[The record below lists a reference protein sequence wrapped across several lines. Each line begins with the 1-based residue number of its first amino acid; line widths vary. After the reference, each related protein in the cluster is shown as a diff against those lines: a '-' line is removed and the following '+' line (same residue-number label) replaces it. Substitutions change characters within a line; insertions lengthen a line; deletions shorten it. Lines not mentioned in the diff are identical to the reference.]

1 MVKLYHFTFFAKTCY
16 TLNQTSSDKG
26 EFFNVKQLSY
36 KLRNRVAIYGLL
48 LCLLAIGFILVGNID
63 LNAKG
68 HEKFKVAMLLPGS
81 ISDAGWNA
89 LAYEGLVAIE
99 KQLGAETSHA
109 ETRTPSDQ
117 EEQFRSYALDGYNI
131 VFGHGYE
138 FQDPAK
144 AVAPDF
150 PETIFITSSGGTIT
164 DNISPVNFRV
174 EEPAYLLG
182 MMAGMM
188 TKTNKL
194 GVMGGQN
201 IPSVNSTFMA
211 FEGGAKSVN
220 PDVEVSWVY
229 VGNWEDI
236 GKGKE
241 LALAQIN
248 EGVDFIFPNADAA
261 GLGAY
266 EAAEIFNKS
275 ETAKKEGR
283 MVYTFGANRDKSD
296 ISPTVI
302 ANAVIT
308 PNAFVQIAKIIK
320 DGEFKPQVYT
330 FNMLTDE
337 AITLTYSPTLKD
349 KVPEDVQKAVE
360 AAKSKILAGEL
371 KVPQIDFTE
380 KEDDKD

>member
-1 MVKLYHFTFFAKTCY
+1 MIQTF
-16 TLNQTSSDKG
+16 
-26 EFFNVKQLSY
+26 Y
-36 KLRNRVAIYGLL
+36 KLRNNVTIYALYLGIFIIGLML
-48 LCLLAIGFILVGNID
+48 IGSANLE
-63 LNAKG
+63 AKE

-89 LAYEGLVAIE
+89 LAYEGLKAIE
-99 KQLGAETSHA
+99 KQLGAEISHA
-109 ETRTPSDQ
+109 ETRTPTDQ
-117 EEQFRSYALDGYNI
+117 EEQFRSYALDGYNM

-144 AVAPDF
+144 AVASDF

-174 EEPAYLLG
+174 EQAAYLLG
-182 MMAGMM
+182 MIAGEM
-188 TKTNKL
+188 TQTNKL

-220 PDVEVSWVY
+220 PEIEVSWVY

-266 EAAEIFNKS
+266 EAAEIFNES
-275 ETAKKEGR
+275 ETAQKEGR

-308 PNAFVQIAKIIK
+308 PNAFVKIAKIIK
-320 DGEFKPQVYT
+320 EGEFKPQIYT

-337 AITLTYSPTLKD
+337 AITLTYSPALKD
-349 KVPEDVQKAVE
+349 KVPMAVQKAVE
-360 AAKSKILAGEL
+360 DAKAKILAGEL
-371 KVPQIDFTE
+371 KVPQIDFSE
-380 KEDDKD
+380 EE

>member
-1 MVKLYHFTFFAKTCY
+1 M
-16 TLNQTSSDKG
+16 
-26 EFFNVKQLSY
+26 KQPFY
-36 KLRNRVAIYGLL
+36 KLRNNIAIYGLL
-48 LCLLAIGFILVGNID
+48 VCLFAIGFILVKTTD

-99 KQLGAETSHA
+99 KELGAEISHA

-117 EEQFRSYALDGYNI
+117 EEQFRSYALDGYNL

-144 AVAPDF
+144 AVAADF

-174 EEPAYLLG
+174 EQAAYLLG
-182 MMAGMM
+182 MIAGMM
-188 TKTNKL
+188 TNTDKI

-220 PDVEVSWVY
+220 PEIEVSYVY

-266 EAAEIFNKS
+266 EAAELAQKDG
-275 ETAKKEGR
+275 K

-308 PNAFVQIAKIIK
+308 PNAFVQIAKIIQ
-320 DGEFKPQVYT
+320 DGAFKPQVYT

-360 AAKSKILAGEL
+360 EAKSKILAGEL

>member
-1 MVKLYHFTFFAKTCY
+1 M
-16 TLNQTSSDKG
+16 
-26 EFFNVKQLSY
+26 KQIVN
-36 KLRNRVAIYGLL
+36 KLRNKIAIYTCLVGLF
-48 LCLLAIGFILVGNID
+48 AIGVINVGNID

-89 LAYEGLVAIE
+89 LAYEGLKAIE
-99 KQLGAETSHA
+99 KQLDAKISHA

-117 EEQFRSYALDGYNI
+117 EEQFRSYALDGYDL

-144 AVAPDF
+144 AVAPDY

-164 DNISPVNFRV
+164 DNISPANFRV

-182 MMAGMM
+182 IIAGMM

-220 PDVEVSWVY
+220 PEVEVSWVY

-275 ETAKKEGR
+275 KEAQKAGK

-308 PNAFVQIAKIIK
+308 PNAFVKIAEIVKS
-320 DGEFKPQVYT
+320 GEFKPQIYT

-337 AITLTYSPTLKD
+337 AITLVYSPALKD
-349 KVPEDVQKAVE
+349 KVPEDVQKAVA
-360 AAKSKILAGEL
+360 AAKAKILAGEL

-380 KEDDKD
+380 TEGDND

>member
-1 MVKLYHFTFFAKTCY
+1 MI
-16 TLNQTSSDKG
+16 QIP
-26 EFFNVKQLSY
+26 Y
-36 KLRNRVAIYGLL
+36 KLRNNVAIYTLL
-48 LCLLAIGFILVGNID
+48 LCIFIIGLMLIGSANLE
-63 LNAKG
+63 AKG

-89 LAYEGLVAIE
+89 LAYEGLKAIE
-99 KQLGAETSHA
+99 KQLGAEISHA
-109 ETRTPSDQ
+109 ETRTPTDQ
-117 EEQFRSYALDGYNI
+117 EEQFRAYALDGYHM

-174 EEPAYLLG
+174 EQAAYLLG
-182 MMAGMM
+182 MIAGMM
-188 TKTNKL
+188 TDTNKL

-220 PDVEVSWVY
+220 PEVKVSWVY

-261 GLGAY
+261 GLGAF
-266 EAAEIFNKS
+266 EAAEI
-275 ETAKKEGR
+275 AQKEGKT
-283 MVYTFGANRDKSD
+283 VYTFGANRDKSD
-296 ISPTVI
+296 ISPTTVI

-308 PNAFVQIAKIIK
+308 PNAFVKIAKIIK
-320 DGEFKPQVYT
+320 NGEFKPQIYT
-330 FNMLTDE
+330 FSMLTDE
-337 AITLTYSPTLKD
+337 AITLTYNPALKD
-349 KVPEDVQKAVE
+349 KVPEAVQKAVE
-360 AAKSKILAGEL
+360 DAKAKILAGEL
-371 KVPQIDFTE
+371 KVPQVDFSE
-380 KEDDKD
+380 KED

>member
-1 MVKLYHFTFFAKTCY
+1 MIKI
-16 TLNQTSSDKG
+16 
-26 EFFNVKQLSY
+26 SY
-36 KLRNRVAIYGLL
+36 KLQNNIAIQALY
-48 LCLLAIGFILVGNID
+48 LCLFISGLMLIGNPNLE
-63 LNAKG
+63 AKG

-89 LAYEGLVAIE
+89 LAYEGLKAIE
-99 KQLGAETSHA
+99 KQLGAEISHA
-109 ETRTPSDQ
+109 ETRTPTDQ

-174 EEPAYLLG
+174 EQAAYLLG
-182 MMAGMM
+182 IIAGEM
-188 TKTNKL
+188 TRTNKL

-220 PDVEVSWVY
+220 PEIEVSWVY

-275 ETAKKEGR
+275 ETAEKEGR

-320 DGEFKPQVYT
+320 EGEFKPQIYT

-337 AITLTYSPTLKD
+337 AITLTYNPALKD
-349 KVPEDVQKAVE
+349 KVPMAVQKAVE
-360 AAKSKILAGEL
+360 DAKAKILAGEL
-371 KVPQIDFTE
+371 KAPQIDFSATE
-380 KEDDKD
+380 

>member
-1 MVKLYHFTFFAKTCY
+1 MIQTF
-16 TLNQTSSDKG
+16 
-26 EFFNVKQLSY
+26 Y
-36 KLRNRVAIYGLL
+36 KLRNNVAIYALYLGIFIIGLML
-48 LCLLAIGFILVGNID
+48 IGSANLE
-63 LNAKG
+63 AKG
-68 HEKFKVAMLLPGS
+68 EPEKFKVAMLLPGS

-89 LAYEGLVAIE
+89 LAYEGLKAIE
-99 KQLGAETSHA
+99 KQLGAEISHA
-109 ETRTPSDQ
+109 ETRTPTDQ
-117 EEQFRSYALDGYNI
+117 EEQFRAYALDGYNM

-174 EEPAYLLG
+174 EQAAYLLG
-182 MMAGMM
+182 MIAGSM
-188 TKTNKL
+188 TQTNKL

-220 PDVEVSWVY
+220 PDIEVSWVY

-248 EGVDFIFPNADAA
+248 ESVDFIFPNADAA

-266 EAAEIFNKS
+266 EAAEIFNES
-275 ETAKKEGR
+275 ETAQKEGR

-308 PNAFVQIAKIIK
+308 PNAFVKIATIVKEGK
-320 DGEFKPQVYT
+320 FKPQIYT

-337 AITLTYSPTLKD
+337 AITLTYSPALKD
-349 KVPEDVQKAVE
+349 KVPEAVQKAV
-360 AAKSKILAGEL
+360 ADAKAKILAGEL
-371 KVPQIDFTE
+371 KVPQIDFSE
-380 KEDDKD
+380 ED

>member
-1 MVKLYHFTFFAKTCY
+1 M
-16 TLNQTSSDKG
+16 
-26 EFFNVKQLSY
+26 KQSLS
-36 KLRNRVAIYGLL
+36 KLRNNIAIYGLL
-48 LCLLAIGFILVGNID
+48 VCLFAIGFILVVHTKLD
-63 LNAKG
+63 AKG

-99 KQLGAETSHA
+99 KELGAEISHA

-117 EEQFRSYALDGYNI
+117 EEQFRSYALDGYNL

-144 AVAPDF
+144 AVAADF
-150 PETIFITSSGGTIT
+150 PETIFVTSSGGTIT

-182 MMAGMM
+182 IMAGMM

-220 PDVEVSWVY
+220 PEAEVSYVY

-266 EAAEIFNKS
+266 EAAEL
-275 ETAKKEGR
+275 AQKEGKL
-283 MVYTFGANRDKSD
+283 VYTFGANRDKSD

-308 PNAFVQIAKIIK
+308 PNAFVQIAKLIK

-337 AITLTYSPTLKD
+337 AITLTYSPKLKD

-360 AAKSKILAGEL
+360 DAKAKILAGEL

-380 KEDDKD
+380 KEEE

>member
-1 MVKLYHFTFFAKTCY
+1 M
-16 TLNQTSSDKG
+16 
-26 EFFNVKQLSY
+26 KQISY
-36 KLRNRVAIYGLL
+36 KLRNNVAIYVLL
-48 LCLLAIGFILVGNID
+48 LCLLAIGFILVRTQTSPQKD
-63 LNAKG
+63 TRDSV
-68 HEKFKVAMLLPGS
+68 KVAMLLPGS

-99 KQLGAETSHA
+99 KELGAEIKHA
-109 ETRTPSDQ
+109 ETRTPADQ
-117 EEQFRSYALDGYNI
+117 EEQFRAFALDGYDL

-144 AVAPDF
+144 AVAPGF

-164 DNISPVNFRV
+164 ENISPVNFRV

-182 MMAGMM
+182 IIAGMM
-188 TKTNKL
+188 TQTNKL

-220 PDVEVSWVY
+220 PEVEVSWVY

-261 GLGAY
+261 GLGAF
-266 EAAEIFNKS
+266 EAAEI
-275 ETAKKEGR
+275 AQKEGKT
-283 MVYTFGANRDKSD
+283 VYTFGANRDKSD
-296 ISPTVI
+296 ISPTTVI

-308 PNAFVQIAKIIK
+308 PNAFVKIAQIIK
-320 DGEFKPQVYT
+320 DGKFKPQIYT

-337 AITLTYSPTLKD
+337 AITLVYNPALKD

-360 AAKSKILAGEL
+360 EAKAKILAGEL

-380 KEDDKD
+380 KEDKD

>member
-1 MVKLYHFTFFAKTCY
+1 M
-16 TLNQTSSDKG
+16 
-26 EFFNVKQLSY
+26 KQLLD
-36 KLRNRVAIYGLL
+36 KLESNIEIYGLL
-48 LCLLAIGFILVGNID
+48 LCLFGIGFIFVGNID
-63 LNAKG
+63 LDAKE

-89 LAYEGLVAIE
+89 LAYEGLKEIE
-99 KQLGAETSHA
+99 KQLGAEISHA
-109 ETRTPSDQ
+109 ETRTPTDQ
-117 EEQFRSYALDGYNI
+117 EEQFRAYALDGYHM

-138 FQDPAK
+138 FQDPAR
-144 AVAPDF
+144 AVASDF

-174 EEPAYLLG
+174 EQAAYLLG
-182 MMAGMM
+182 MIAGMM
-188 TKTNKL
+188 TNTNKL

-220 PDVEVSWVY
+220 PDAEVSWVY

-308 PNAFVQIAKIIK
+308 PNAFVKIAEIVKN
-320 DGEFKPQVYT
+320 GEFKPQIYT

-337 AITLTYSPTLKD
+337 AITLTYSPTLKS
-349 KVPEDVQKAVE
+349 KVPEAVQKAVE
-360 AAKSKILAGEL
+360 DAKAKILAGEL
-371 KVPQIDFTE
+371 KVPQIDFSE
-380 KEDDKD
+380 KEIDKD

>member
-1 MVKLYHFTFFAKTCY
+1 MI
-16 TLNQTSSDKG
+16 QIP
-26 EFFNVKQLSY
+26 Y
-36 KLRNRVAIYGLL
+36 KLRNKVAISVLL
-48 LCLLAIGFILVGNID
+48 LCLFAIGFILVWNI
-63 LNAKG
+63 NIEKKEHG
-68 HEKFKVAMLLPGS
+68 KFKVAMLLPGS

-89 LAYEGLVAIE
+89 LAYEGLKAIE
-99 KQLGAETSHA
+99 KELGAEVSHA

-117 EEQFRSYALDGYNI
+117 EEQFRSYALDGYHL

-144 AVAPDF
+144 AVASDY
-150 PETIFITSSGGTIT
+150 PETIFITSSGGTVT
-164 DNISPVNFRV
+164 NNISPVNFRL

-182 MMAGMM
+182 MIAGMM

-220 PDVEVSWVY
+220 PDVDVSWVY

-266 EAAEIFNKS
+266 EAAKLVR
-275 ETAKKEGR
+275 KEDKI
-283 MVYTFGANRDKSD
+283 VYTFGANRDKSD
-296 ISPTVI
+296 ISPTTVI

-308 PNAFVQIAKIIK
+308 PNAFVKIAEIIK
-320 DGEFKPQVYT
+320 NGEFKPKIYT

-337 AITLTYSPTLKD
+337 TITLTYNPALKD
-349 KVPEDVQKAVE
+349 KVPEAVQKAVE
-360 AAKSKILAGEL
+360 DAKAKILAGEL

-380 KEDDKD
+380 

>member
-1 MVKLYHFTFFAKTCY
+1 MKK
-16 TLNQTSSDKG
+16 N
-26 EFFNVKQLSY
+26 Y
-36 KLRNRVAIYGLL
+36 KLMV
-48 LCLLAIGFILVGNID
+48 CLFVIGFLLVGSMNIY
-63 LNAKG
+63 AKG
-68 HEKFKVAMLLPGS
+68 HAAKEFKVAMLLPGS

-89 LAYEGLVAIE
+89 LAYEGLKAIE
-99 KQLGAETSHA
+99 KQLGAEISHA
-109 ETRTPSDQ
+109 ETRTPTDQ
-117 EEQFRSYALDGYNI
+117 EEQFRAYALDGYDL

-164 DNISPVNFRV
+164 DNISPVNFRA

-182 MMAGMM
+182 MIAGMM
-188 TKTNKL
+188 TQTNKL

-211 FEGGAKSVN
+211 FEGGAKRVN
-220 PDVEVSWVY
+220 PNVEVSWVY

-241 LALAQIN
+241 LSLAQIS

-275 ETAKKEGR
+275 ETAQKEER
-283 MVYTFGANRDKSD
+283 KVYTFGANRDKSD
-296 ISPTVI
+296 ISPTTVI

-308 PNAFVQIAKIIK
+308 PNAFLRIAKIVK
-320 DGEFKPQVYT
+320 DGEFKPQIYT

-337 AITLTYSPTLKD
+337 AITLTYNPKLKD
-349 KVPEDVQKAVE
+349 KVPEAVQKAVE
-360 AAKSKILAGEL
+360 KAKAKILAGEL
-371 KVPQIDFTE
+371 QVPQIDFTE
-380 KEDDKD
+380 TEED

>member
-1 MVKLYHFTFFAKTCY
+1 MI
-16 TLNQTSSDKG
+16 QIP
-26 EFFNVKQLSY
+26 Y
-36 KLRNRVAIYGLL
+36 KLRNNVAIYTLL
-48 LCLLAIGFILVGNID
+48 LCIFIIGLMLIGSANLE
-63 LNAKG
+63 AKG

-89 LAYEGLVAIE
+89 LAYEGLKAIE
-99 KQLGAETSHA
+99 KQLGAEISHA
-109 ETRTPSDQ
+109 ETRTPTDQ
-117 EEQFRSYALDGYNI
+117 EEQFRAYALDGYHM

-174 EEPAYLLG
+174 EQAAYLLG
-182 MMAGMM
+182 MIAGMM
-188 TKTNKL
+188 TNTNKL

-220 PDVEVSWVY
+220 PEVKVSWVY

-261 GLGAY
+261 GLGAF
-266 EAAEIFNKS
+266 EAAEI
-275 ETAKKEGR
+275 AQKEGKT
-283 MVYTFGANRDKSD
+283 VYTFGANRDKSD
-296 ISPTVI
+296 ISPTTVI

-308 PNAFVQIAKIIK
+308 PNAFVKIAKIIK
-320 DGEFKPQVYT
+320 NGEFKPQIYT

-337 AITLTYSPTLKD
+337 AITLTYNPALKD
-349 KVPEDVQKAVE
+349 KVPEAVQKAVE
-360 AAKSKILAGEL
+360 DAKAKILAGEL
-371 KVPQIDFTE
+371 KVPQVDFSE
-380 KEDDKD
+380 KED

>member
-1 MVKLYHFTFFAKTCY
+1 MALPTPILLLYIFRENVLYYKHEYFDDEGEIIDVKQIFAKLRHPIVIY
-16 TLNQTSSDKG
+16 TSLVCL
-26 EFFNVKQLSY
+26 FAV
-36 KLRNRVAIYGLL
+36 GL
-48 LCLLAIGFILVGNID
+48 IGVGN
-63 LNAKG
+63 LNLDAKG

-89 LAYEGLVAIE
+89 LAFEGLKAIE
-99 KQLGAETSHA
+99 KELGAEISHA

-117 EEQFRSYALDGYNI
+117 EEQFRSYALDGYNL

-144 AVAPDF
+144 AVAPDY

-182 MMAGMM
+182 IMAGMM
-188 TKTNKL
+188 TQTNKL

-220 PDVEVSWVY
+220 PEVEVSWVY

-241 LALAQIN
+241 LALAQIA

-266 EAAEIFNKS
+266 EAAE
-275 ETAKKEGR
+275 TAQKDGKT
-283 MVYTFGANRDKSD
+283 VYTFGANRDKSD

-320 DGEFKPQVYT
+320 DGKFKPKVYT

-337 AITLTYSPTLKD
+337 AITLVYSPALKD
-349 KVPEDVQKAVE
+349 KVPADVQKAVA
-360 AAKSKILAGEL
+360 AAKAKILAGEL

>member
-1 MVKLYHFTFFAKTCY
+1 MI
-16 TLNQTSSDKG
+16 QIP
-26 EFFNVKQLSY
+26 Y
-36 KLRNRVAIYGLL
+36 KLRNNVAIYTLL
-48 LCLLAIGFILVGNID
+48 LCIFIIGLMLIGSANLE
-63 LNAKG
+63 AKG

-89 LAYEGLVAIE
+89 LAYEGLKAIE
-99 KQLGAETSHA
+99 KQLGAEISHA
-109 ETRTPSDQ
+109 ETRTPTDQ
-117 EEQFRSYALDGYNI
+117 EEQFRAYALDGYHM

-174 EEPAYLLG
+174 EQAAYLLG
-182 MMAGMM
+182 MIAGMM
-188 TKTNKL
+188 TNTNKL

-220 PDVEVSWVY
+220 PEVEVSWVY

-261 GLGAY
+261 GLGAF
-266 EAAEIFNKS
+266 EAAE
-275 ETAKKEGR
+275 TAQKEGKT
-283 MVYTFGANRDKSD
+283 VYTFGANRDKSD
-296 ISPTVI
+296 ISPTTVI

-308 PNAFVQIAKIIK
+308 PNAFVKIAEIIK
-320 DGEFKPQVYT
+320 NGEFKPQIYT
-330 FNMLTDE
+330 FSMLTDE
-337 AITLTYSPTLKD
+337 AITLTYNPALKD
-349 KVPEDVQKAVE
+349 KVPEAVQKAVE
-360 AAKSKILAGEL
+360 DAKAKILAGEL
-371 KVPQIDFTE
+371 KVPQVDFSE
-380 KEDDKD
+380 KED

>member
-1 MVKLYHFTFFAKTCY
+1 MI
-16 TLNQTSSDKG
+16 QIP
-26 EFFNVKQLSY
+26 Y
-36 KLRNRVAIYGLL
+36 KLRNNVAIYTLL
-48 LCLLAIGFILVGNID
+48 LCIFIIGLMLIGSANLE
-63 LNAKG
+63 AKG

-89 LAYEGLVAIE
+89 LAYEGLKAIE
-99 KQLGAETSHA
+99 KQLGAEISHA
-109 ETRTPSDQ
+109 ETRTPTDQ
-117 EEQFRSYALDGYNI
+117 EEQFRAYALDGYHL

-174 EEPAYLLG
+174 EQAAYLLG
-182 MMAGMM
+182 MIAGMM
-188 TKTNKL
+188 TNTNKL

-220 PDVEVSWVY
+220 PEVKVSWVY

-261 GLGAY
+261 GLGAF
-266 EAAEIFNKS
+266 EAAEI
-275 ETAKKEGR
+275 AQKEGKT
-283 MVYTFGANRDKSD
+283 VYTFGANRDKSD
-296 ISPTVI
+296 ISPTTVI

-308 PNAFVQIAKIIK
+308 PNAFVKIAKIIK
-320 DGEFKPQVYT
+320 NGEFKPQIYT

-337 AITLTYSPTLKD
+337 AITLTYNPALKD
-349 KVPEDVQKAVE
+349 KVPEAVQKAVE
-360 AAKSKILAGEL
+360 DAKAKILAGEL
-371 KVPQIDFTE
+371 KVPQVDFSE
-380 KEDDKD
+380 KED

>member
-1 MVKLYHFTFFAKTCY
+1 MIHIF
-16 TLNQTSSDKG
+16 
-26 EFFNVKQLSY
+26 Y
-36 KLRNRVAIYGLL
+36 KLRNKVATYV
-48 LCLLAIGFILVGNID
+48 LCLFTIGFLLIANTNLY
-63 LNAKG
+63 AKT

-89 LAYEGLVAIE
+89 LAYEGLKAIE
-99 KQLGAETSHA
+99 KELGAEISHA
-109 ETRTPSDQ
+109 ETRTPTDQ
-117 EEQFRSYALDGYNI
+117 EEQFRSYALDGYNM

-150 PETIFITSSGGTIT
+150 PETVFITSSGGTVT
-164 DNISPVNFRV
+164 DNISPTNFRV
-174 EEPAYLLG
+174 EQPAYLLG
-182 MMAGMM
+182 MIAGMM
-188 TKTNKL
+188 TQTDKL

-241 LALAQIN
+241 LSLAQIS

-266 EAAEIFNKS
+266 EAAEL
-275 ETAKKEGR
+275 AQKEGKT
-283 MVYTFGANRDKSD
+283 VYTFGANRDKSD
-296 ISPTVI
+296 ISPSTVI

-308 PNAFVQIAKIIK
+308 PKAFVKIAKIIK
-320 DGEFKPQVYT
+320 DGEFKPQIYT

-337 AITLTYSPTLKD
+337 AITLVYNPALMD
-349 KVPEDVQKAVE
+349 KVPEAAQKAVE
-360 AAKSKILAGEL
+360 AAKAKILAGEL
-371 KVPQIDFTE
+371 KVPQIDFSE
-380 KEDDKD
+380 KEED

>member
-1 MVKLYHFTFFAKTCY
+1 MI
-16 TLNQTSSDKG
+16 QI
-26 EFFNVKQLSY
+26 SY
-36 KLRNRVAIYGLL
+36 KLRNNVAIYALHLSLFIIGLML
-48 LCLLAIGFILVGNID
+48 IGSANLE
-63 LNAKG
+63 AKG

-89 LAYEGLVAIE
+89 LAYEGLKEIE
-99 KQLGAETSHA
+99 KQLGAEISHA
-109 ETRTPSDQ
+109 ETRTPTDQ
-117 EEQFRSYALDGYNI
+117 EEQFRAYALDGYSM

-174 EEPAYLLG
+174 EQAAYLLG
-182 MMAGMM
+182 IIAGMM
-188 TKTNKL
+188 TNTNKL

-220 PDVEVSWVY
+220 PDAEVSWVY

-241 LALAQIN
+241 LALAQIS

-275 ETAKKEGR
+275 ETAQKEKR

-320 DGEFKPQVYT
+320 EGKFKPQIYT

-337 AITLTYSPTLKD
+337 AITLTYSPTLKS
-349 KVPEDVQKAVE
+349 KVPEAVQKAVE
-360 AAKSKILAGEL
+360 DAKAKILAGEL
-371 KVPQIDFTE
+371 KVPQIDFSE

>member
-1 MVKLYHFTFFAKTCY
+1 MTQISL
-16 TLNQTSSDKG
+16 
-26 EFFNVKQLSY
+26 
-36 KLRNRVAIYGLL
+36 KLRNNVGIYALFLCVFIIGLML
-48 LCLLAIGFILVGNID
+48 IGNANLA
-63 LNAKG
+63 AKG

-89 LAYEGLVAIE
+89 LAYEGLKAIE
-99 KQLGAETSHA
+99 KQLGAEISHA
-109 ETRTPSDQ
+109 ETRTPTDQ
-117 EEQFRSYALDGYNI
+117 EEQFRSYALDGYNM

-174 EEPAYLLG
+174 EQAAYLLG
-182 MMAGMM
+182 MIAGKM
-188 TKTNKL
+188 TNTNKL

-220 PDVEVSWVY
+220 PDIEVSWVY

-275 ETAKKEGR
+275 ETAQKEGR

-308 PNAFVQIAKIIK
+308 PNAFVKIAKIIK
-320 DGEFKPQVYT
+320 EGKFKPQIYT

-337 AITLTYSPTLKD
+337 AITLTYSPALKD
-349 KVPEDVQKAVE
+349 KVPEAVQKAVE
-360 AAKSKILAGEL
+360 DAKAKILAGEL
-371 KVPQIDFTE
+371 KVPQIDFSE
-380 KEDDKD
+380 ED

>member
-1 MVKLYHFTFFAKTCY
+1 MHVKKFYWT
-16 TLNQTSSDKG
+16 
-26 EFFNVKQLSY
+26 V
-36 KLRNRVAIYGLL
+36 
-48 LCLLAIGFILVGNID
+48 LCLFAIGFILVANID
-63 LNAKG
+63 INAKG

-99 KQLGAETSHA
+99 KELGAEISHA

-117 EEQFRSYALDGYNI
+117 EEQFRSYALDGYNL

-144 AVAPDF
+144 AVAADF

-182 MMAGMM
+182 IIAGMM
-188 TKTNKL
+188 TKTDKL

-220 PDVEVSWVY
+220 PEVEVSWVY

-275 ETAKKEGR
+275 ETAKEEKR

-308 PNAFVQIAKIIK
+308 PDAFVKIAKIIK
-320 DGEFKPQVYT
+320 EGKFKPQVYT

-337 AITLTYSPTLKD
+337 AITLTYSPDLKD
-349 KVPEDVQKAVE
+349 NVPEDVQKAVE

-371 KVPQIDFTE
+371 KVPQINFTE
-380 KEDDKD
+380 KEEQE

>member
-1 MVKLYHFTFFAKTCY
+1 M
-16 TLNQTSSDKG
+16 
-26 EFFNVKQLSY
+26 KQLSD
-36 KLRNRVAIYGLL
+36 KLRNSVVIYILL
-48 LCLLAIGFILVGNID
+48 VCLLAIGFILVGNID

-68 HEKFKVAMLLPGS
+68 HAKFKVAMLLPGS

-89 LAYEGLVAIE
+89 LAYEGLKAIE

-275 ETAKKEGR
+275 ETAEKEER
-283 MVYTFGANRDKSD
+283 MIYTFGANRDKSD

-308 PNAFVQIAKIIK
+308 PNAFVQIAKLIK

-337 AITLTYSPTLKD
+337 AITLTYSPALK
-349 KVPEDVQKAVE
+349 
-360 AAKSKILAGEL
+360 G
-371 KVPQIDFTE
+371 
-380 KEDDKD
+380 

>member
-1 MVKLYHFTFFAKTCY
+1 MQTNLDAK
-16 TLNQTSSDKG
+16 
-26 EFFNVKQLSY
+26 
-36 KLRNRVAIYGLL
+36 A
-48 LCLLAIGFILVGNID
+48 
-63 LNAKG
+63 

-89 LAYEGLVAIE
+89 LAYEGLKAIE
-99 KQLGAETSHA
+99 KELGAEISHA
-109 ETRTPSDQ
+109 ETRTPTDQ
-117 EEQFRSYALDGYNI
+117 EEQFRAYALDGYNM

-164 DNISPVNFRV
+164 DNISAANFRV
-174 EEPAYLLG
+174 EQPAYLLG
-182 MMAGMM
+182 IIAGMM
-188 TKTNKL
+188 TQTNKL

-211 FEGGAKSVN
+211 FEGGAKRVN
-220 PDVEVSWVY
+220 PDAEVSWVY

-241 LALAQIN
+241 LALAQIS

-275 ETAKKEGR
+275 ETAEKEGR
-283 MVYTFGANRDKSD
+283 RVYTFGANRDKSD

-308 PNAFVQIAKIIK
+308 PNAFVKIAEIVKN
-320 DGEFKPQVYT
+320 GSFKPQIYT

-337 AITLTYSPTLKD
+337 AITLTYNPALKD

-360 AAKSKILAGEL
+360 AAKAKILAGEL
-371 KVPQIDFTE
+371 EVPQIDFSE
-380 KEDDKD
+380 KEDE

>member
-1 MVKLYHFTFFAKTCY
+1 MIQIF
-16 TLNQTSSDKG
+16 
-26 EFFNVKQLSY
+26 Y
-36 KLRNRVAIYGLL
+36 KFRNNPTIYA
-48 LCLLAIGFILVGNID
+48 LCLCLFTVGFVLIANTSLD
-63 LNAKG
+63 AKG

-89 LAYEGLVAIE
+89 LAYEGLKEIE
-99 KQLGAETSHA
+99 KQLGAEISHA
-109 ETRTPSDQ
+109 EARTPTDQ
-117 EEQFRSYALDGYNI
+117 EEQFRAYALDGYNM

-164 DNISPVNFRV
+164 DNISPTNFRV
-174 EEPAYLLG
+174 EQPAYLLG
-182 MMAGMM
+182 MIAGMM
-188 TKTNKL
+188 TQTNKL

-241 LALAQIN
+241 LSLAQIN
-248 EGVDFIFPNADAA
+248 EGVDFLFPNADAA

-266 EAAEIFNKS
+266 EAAEL
-275 ETAKKEGR
+275 AQKEGKT
-283 MVYTFGANRDKSD
+283 VYAFGANRDKSD
-296 ISPTVI
+296 ISPTTVI

-308 PNAFVQIAKIIK
+308 PNAFVKIAKIIK
-320 DGEFKPQVYT
+320 EGKFKPQIYT

-337 AITLTYSPTLKD
+337 AITLTYNPALKD

-360 AAKSKILAGEL
+360 DAKAKILAGEL
-371 KVPQIDFTE
+371 EVPQIDFSE
-380 KEDDKD
+380 KEGDSD

>member
-1 MVKLYHFTFFAKTCY
+1 MI
-16 TLNQTSSDKG
+16 QIP
-26 EFFNVKQLSY
+26 Y
-36 KLRNRVAIYGLL
+36 KLRNNVAIYTLL
-48 LCLLAIGFILVGNID
+48 LCIFTIGLMLIGSANLE
-63 LNAKG
+63 AKG

-89 LAYEGLVAIE
+89 LAYEGLKAIE
-99 KQLGAETSHA
+99 KQLGAEISHA
-109 ETRTPSDQ
+109 ETRTPTDQ
-117 EEQFRSYALDGYNI
+117 EEQFRAYALDGYHM

-174 EEPAYLLG
+174 EQAAYLLG
-182 MMAGMM
+182 MIAGMM
-188 TKTNKL
+188 TNTNKL

-220 PDVEVSWVY
+220 PEVEVSWVY

-261 GLGAY
+261 GLGAF
-266 EAAEIFNKS
+266 EAAE
-275 ETAKKEGR
+275 TAQKEGKT
-283 MVYTFGANRDKSD
+283 VYTFGANRDKSD
-296 ISPTVI
+296 ISPTTVI

-308 PNAFVQIAKIIK
+308 PNAFVKIAEIIK
-320 DGEFKPQVYT
+320 NGEFKPQIYT
-330 FNMLTDE
+330 FSMLTDE
-337 AITLTYSPTLKD
+337 AITLTYNPALKD
-349 KVPEDVQKAVE
+349 KVPEAVQKAVE
-360 AAKSKILAGEL
+360 DAKAKILAGEL
-371 KVPQIDFTE
+371 KVPQVDFSE
-380 KEDDKD
+380 KED

>member
-1 MVKLYHFTFFAKTCY
+1 MI
-16 TLNQTSSDKG
+16 QIP
-26 EFFNVKQLSY
+26 Y
-36 KLRNRVAIYGLL
+36 KLRNNVAIYTLL
-48 LCLLAIGFILVGNID
+48 LCIFTIGLMLIGSANLE
-63 LNAKG
+63 AKG

-89 LAYEGLVAIE
+89 LAYEGLKAIE
-99 KQLGAETSHA
+99 KQLGAEISHA
-109 ETRTPSDQ
+109 ETRTPTDQ
-117 EEQFRSYALDGYNI
+117 EEQFRAYALDGYHM

-174 EEPAYLLG
+174 EQAAYLLG
-182 MMAGMM
+182 MIAGMM
-188 TKTNKL
+188 TNTNKL

-220 PDVEVSWVY
+220 PEVEVSWVY

-261 GLGAY
+261 GLGAF
-266 EAAEIFNKS
+266 EAAKLFNETEI
-275 ETAKKEGR
+275 AQKEGKT
-283 MVYTFGANRDKSD
+283 VYTFGANRDKSD
-296 ISPTVI
+296 ISPTTVI

-308 PNAFVQIAKIIK
+308 PNAFVKIAEIIK
-320 DGEFKPQVYT
+320 NGEFKPQIYT
-330 FNMLTDE
+330 FSMLTDE
-337 AITLTYSPTLKD
+337 AITLTYNPALKD
-349 KVPEDVQKAVE
+349 KVPEAVQKAVE
-360 AAKSKILAGEL
+360 DAKAKILAGEL
-371 KVPQIDFTE
+371 KVPQVDFSE
-380 KEDDKD
+380 KED